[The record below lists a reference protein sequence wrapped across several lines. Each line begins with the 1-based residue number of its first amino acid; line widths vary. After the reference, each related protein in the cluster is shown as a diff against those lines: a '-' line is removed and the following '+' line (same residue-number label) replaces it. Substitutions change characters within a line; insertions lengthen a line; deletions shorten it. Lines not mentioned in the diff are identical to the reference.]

1 MQRDPETIIA
11 RKVLLA
17 RLAETAER
25 AWAAGL
31 WLILTCL
38 AGLIVVLSGFAGALP
53 AWGRYGLAA
62 GFVVALAAALK
73 PLYALRLPS
82 HEEALRRIE
91 RASGLRHRPLVAL
104 SDEIADPNA
113 GPDTRRL
120 WQAHRARLANGLKR
134 LSAGRPRSELPSRD
148 PYALRYSLTIALI
161 AVVALG
167 GWDWR
172 SRLAGSILHSG
183 PAATAVTSV
192 DAWITPPAYTRR
204 PPVML
209 SAAARKADGGD
220 ITVPE
225 GSVLVVRFNGT
236 TRPALVL
243 AKPNEDGTPGD
254 ELARPALKATA
265 AQGVF
270 EAQAALKRP
279 LTVVASNDGETLAQ
293 WRIAIIP
300 DAPPA
305 ASLTGDIEVTATG
318 GFALPWKASDDYG
331 VAGLTAHFALV
342 EETTRDGRG
351 NGSPGLEYDP
361 PTGTV
366 ALPRLNPRNAKG
378 RAFFDFTAHPW
389 AGRKVTVTL
398 EARDQAGQVTVSKP
412 VTFRLPERD
421 FHKPLARALVEQ
433 RRDLVA
439 DPGAAP
445 EIAKVLSALMLWPAG
460 ILDKS
465 GLYLALREVAVSL
478 YRAKGSD
485 ALKNVADGLW
495 QVALM
500 AEDGDMSAALREL
513 DALRKELQK
522 ALADGAPPE
531 KIAELMDK
539 LRAALDR
546 YVAAMNQQMQEAMRN
561 GQLNNQQQVPE
572 GQQIQ
577 AQDLKRM
584 LDTIENLAR
593 SGARD
598 AAQEM
603 LSQLENIL
611 KNLQPGIGQMQRGQ
625 TPPMAR
631 MLEQLGEM
639 MRRQQRLMDKT
650 FRLPDGAQN
659 GMSMQPDGQ
668 EPGARGS
675 NQSPS
680 QSLSDQ
686 QAALGRM
693 LEELMRQLG
702 RQGLQS
708 PQSLGRSR
716 RSMQGAADALKGQNR
731 GEALGKQGEA
741 LDGLRESAQ
750 AMAKQLMQQGTGN
763 QGNYGRHGEARGDNR
778 DPLGRPLPTH
788 GEDTGPGRNMLPSAS
803 AMQRARE
810 ILDAL
815 RGRASD
821 RTRSRLELDYID
833 RLLQGLY

>member
-1 MQRDPETIIA
+1 MQRDPETVIA

-17 RLAETAER
+17 RLAEGAER
-25 AWAAGL
+25 AWAAAL
-31 WLILTCL
+31 WLILTGL
-38 AGLIVVLSGFAGALP
+38 AGLIVMLSGFAGALP

-62 GFVVALAAALK
+62 GFIVALAAALR

-82 HEEALRRIE
+82 REEALRRIE
-91 RASGLRHRPLVAL
+91 QASGLRHRPLVAL

-120 WQAHRARLANGLKR
+120 WHAHRARLAKGLKN
-134 LSAGRPRSELPSRD
+134 LSAGRPRSELPGRD
-148 PYALRYSLTIALI
+148 PYALRYGLTIALI

-172 SRLAGSILHSG
+172 SRLAGSILHAT
-183 PAATAVTSV
+183 PAATAVTTV

-209 SAAARKADGGD
+209 SAAARTAGSGD

-225 GSVLVVRFNGT
+225 GSILVVRFNGT

-265 AQGVF
+265 AKGVF
-270 EAQAALKRP
+270 EAQTALKRP
-279 LTVVASNDGETLAQ
+279 LTVVASNDGETLAE

-300 DAPPA
+300 DAPPLV
-305 ASLTGDIEVTATG
+305 SLSGDIEVTATG

-331 VAGLTAHFALV
+331 VASLTAHFALLDKTA
-342 EETTRDGRG
+342 EDGRS
-351 NGSPGLEYDP
+351 NGLPGLKYDP

-389 AGRKVTVTL
+389 AGREVTVTL
-398 EARDQAGQVTVSKP
+398 EARDQAGQVTASKP
-412 VTFRLPERD
+412 VTFKLPERD
-421 FHKPLARALVEQ
+421 FRKPLARALIEQ

-439 DPGAAP
+439 YPGDASQ
-445 EIAKVLSALMLWPAG
+445 IARVLSALMLWPAG

-465 GLYLALREVAVSL
+465 GLYLALRDVTVSL
-478 YRAKGSD
+478 YRAKGAD
-485 ALKNVADGLW
+485 ELKDVADGLW
-495 QVALM
+495 QVALL
-500 AEDGDMSAALREL
+500 AEDGDMSAALKEL

-546 YVAAMNQQMQEAMRN
+546 YVAAMNRQMQEAMRK
-561 GQLNNQQQVPE
+561 GQFKDLEQMQQ
-572 GQQIQ
+572 GQQIES
-577 AQDLKRM
+577 QDLKRM

-611 KNLQPGIGQMQRGQ
+611 KNLQPSIG
-625 TPPMAR
+625 
-631 MLEQLGEM
+631 
-639 MRRQQRLMDKT
+639 
-650 FRLPDGAQN
+650 
-659 GMSMQPDGQ
+659 
-668 EPGARGS
+668 
-675 NQSPS
+675 
-680 QSLSDQ
+680 
-686 QAALGRM
+686 
-693 LEELMRQLG
+693 RQL
-702 RQGLQS
+702 
-708 PQSLGRSR
+708 
-716 RSMQGAADALKGQNR
+716 D
-731 GEALGKQGEA
+731 
-741 LDGLRESAQ
+741 
-750 AMAKQLMQQGTGN
+750 N
-763 QGNYGRHGEARGDNR
+763 Q
-778 DPLGRPLPTH
+778 
-788 GEDTGPGRNMLPSAS
+788 
-803 AMQRARE
+803 
-810 ILDAL
+810 
-815 RGRASD
+815 
-821 RTRSRLELDYID
+821 
-833 RLLQGLY
+833 

>member
-1 MQRDPETIIA
+1 MQRDPETVIA

-17 RLAETAER
+17 RLAEGAER
-25 AWAAGL
+25 AWAAAL
-31 WLILTCL
+31 WLILTVL
-38 AGLIVVLSGFAGALP
+38 AGLVVVLSGFAGALP
-53 AWGRYGLAA
+53 AWGRYVLAA
-62 GFVVALAAALK
+62 GFIVALAAALR
-73 PLYALRLPS
+73 PLYVLRLPRR
-82 HEEALRRIE
+82 EEALRRIE

-120 WQAHRARLANGLKR
+120 WREHRARLAKGLKR
-134 LSAGRPRSELPSRD
+134 LSAGRPRSDLPRRD
-148 PYALRYSLTIALI
+148 PFALRYALAIALI

-172 SRLAGSILHSG
+172 SRLAGSIGHDT

-209 SAAARKADGGD
+209 SAAVRTASGGD

-236 TRPALVL
+236 VRPALVL

-254 ELARPALKATA
+254 ELARPALKAA
-265 AQGVF
+265 AAKGVF
-270 EAQAALKRP
+270 ETQAVLQRP
-279 LTVVASNDGETLAQ
+279 VTVVASNDGETLAQ

-300 DAPPA
+300 DAPPVV
-305 ASLTGDIEVTATG
+305 SLSGDIKVTPTG
-318 GFALPWKASDDYG
+318 GFALPWKAADDYG
-331 VAGLTAHFALV
+331 VASLTAHFALV
-342 EETTRDGRG
+342 EKPASDGRTDAL
-351 NGSPGLEYDP
+351 PGLKYDP

-366 ALPRLNPRNAKG
+366 ALPRLNPRKVEG
-378 RAFFDFTAHPW
+378 RAYFDFTAHPW
-389 AGRKVTVTL
+389 AGREVTVTL
-398 EARDQAGQVTVSKP
+398 EARDQAGQVTSSKP
-412 VTFRLPERD
+412 VTFRLPERQ
-421 FHKPLARALVEQ
+421 FSKPLARALVEQ

-439 DPGAAP
+439 GPGDAP
-445 EIAKVLSALMLWPAG
+445 RIARTLSALMLWPAG

-465 GLYLALREVAVSL
+465 GLYLAFRDVAVSL
-478 YRAKGSD
+478 YGAKGSD
-485 ALKNVADGLW
+485 ELKAAADGMW
-495 QVALM
+495 QVALL
-500 AEDGDMSAALREL
+500 AEDGDMSAALKEL

-546 YVAAMNQQMQEAMRN
+546 YVAAMNRQMQEAMRK
-561 GQLNNQQQVPE
+561 GQLNNLQQVPE
-572 GQQIQ
+572 GQQIRS
-577 AQDLKRM
+577 QDLKRM

-611 KNLQPGIGQMQRGQ
+611 KNLQPGLGQMQRGR

-639 MRRQQRLMDKT
+639 MRRQQQLMDKT

-659 GMSMQPDGQ
+659 GMPMQPDGQ
-668 EPGARGS
+668 EPGARG
-675 NQSPS
+675 NDQRPS

-686 QAALGRM
+686 QAALGQL
-693 LEELMRQLG
+693 LEELMRRLG
-702 RQGLQS
+702 QQGLQS
-708 PQSLGRSR
+708 PQALSRSR

-741 LDGLRESAQ
+741 LDGLRQSAQ

-788 GEDTGPGRNMLPSAS
+788 GEDLGPGRNMLPSAS